1 MDVKKEMFGGSN
13 SFFLAGAW
21 NESEASRLPART
33 LAYIGDAVYDL
44 SLRLSHVRMGIDGA
58 GRLHDSLVEI
68 VSSTAQA
75 KVFEK
80 IFVELPEADM
90 EMVKTWRNAK
100 IPSRY
105 GSGTRG
111 EYARATALEAW
122 VGYLFLTGQNERLQ
136 ALFTV
141 VTGMAGKGGNID
153 NG

>member
-1 MDVKKEMFGGSN
+1 MDVNKDMFGGSD
-13 SFFLAGAW
+13 SFFLAGTW
-21 NESEASRLPART
+21 KESEVSRLPART
-33 LAYIGDAVYDL
+33 LAYVGDAVYDL

-58 GRLHDSLVEI
+58 GKLHDSLVEI

-80 IFVELPEADM
+80 IFVELPEADQQ
-90 EMVKTWRNAK
+90 MVKTWRNAK

-141 VTGMAGKGGNID
+141 VSGMAGKGGNID